1 MKRIIIVGGGF
12 AGVRVARKLRKQKDI
27 AITVIN
33 DTTDFRYYPALYR
46 AATGSKLGTAKLSLE
61 WMLLDN
67 PHADLIVGKA
77 QSINTSK
84 RYIELADST
93 RLEYDFAVLALGS
106 VTTYFNIEGL
116 HDHSFGIKTAEEVIE
131 LRRHLHESLT
141 EKSQIERN
149 YAIVGAG
156 PSGVELAG
164 ELGAYLQGIE
174 RKHKIKNHKTT
185 IWLIEGAPRIL
196 PTMNPRV
203 SKAAHKQLAKLGVK
217 VSTDTQVKSETLKTL
232 RTSVGSITT
241 HTVIWTAGTANNPFF
256 SENEDSFRLN
266 ERKRVIV
273 DKHLQS
279 SPNVYVIGDN
289 AATKFSGTALTAVRH
304 GNFTAKDII
313 SRIGHKKRPTKYE
326 NYPAYVVPA
335 GKNWSVLQ
343 YRGIVLHGLVISW
356 VRKVADFMGY
366 SDVLGIFR
374 AITVWTNGEK
384 HESTCVNCRR

>member
-1 MKRIIIVGGGF
+1 MKRIIIVGAGF

-77 QSINTSK
+77 QSINTSEK
-84 RYIELADST
+84 YIELADLT
-93 RLEYDFAVLALGS
+93 KLEYDFAVLALGS

-174 RKHKIKNHKTT
+174 RKHKIRNHKIT
-185 IWLIEGAPRIL
+185 IWLIEAAPRLL
-196 PTMNPRV
+196 PTMNPRA
-203 SKAAHKQLAKLGVK
+203 SKAVLKRLTKLGVK
-217 VSTDTQVKSETLKTL
+217 ISLDTQVKSETLKSL
-232 RTSVGSITT
+232 KTSVGSITT
-241 HTVIWTAGTANNPFF
+241 HSVIWTAGTANNPFF
-256 SENEDSFRLN
+256 TENAESFNLN

-313 SRIGHKKRPTKYE
+313 SRIGHTKRPTKYE
-326 NYPAYVVPA
+326 TYPAYVIPA
-335 GKNWSVLQ
+335 GKRWSVMQ
-343 YRGIVLHGLVISW
+343 YRGLVFHGWVISW

-366 SDVLGIFR
+366 SDVLGVFR
-374 AITVWTNGEK
+374 AITVWTNSEK
-384 HESTCVNCRR
+384 PESTCTTCRR